1 MTDNMLF
8 YLCASGYIII
18 PIICI
23 VLMIYLKKW
32 WKYVLCTVAMTLA
45 YLYVMMEFIGY
56 RIEQME
62 PLDPGGA
69 GLAILIFL
77 GVYIFIGVFFSI
89 IGTIVFAIRKRK
101 LNILLEGMRS

>member
-1 MTDNMLF
+1 MHSNHL
-8 YLCASGYIII
+8 YCAYD
-18 PIICI
+18 
-23 VLMIYLKKW
+23 LLKKW
-32 WKYVLCTVAMTLA
+32 WKYALCTVAMTLA

-77 GVYIFIGVFFSI
+77 GVYILMGVVFII

-101 LNILLEGMRS
+101 LNILLEGRRS